1 MQLSGQ
7 VRPSPILLIHRDLL
21 KPGDEAAYRG
31 IEEDTARLMRD
42 ALPLTSEQQ
51 VQFPNPYL
59 AVEPV
64 TGPKEVWFLTGWKA
78 MADYTQVGDD
88 YRRKASAALVAA
100 LERNA
105 KAKAV
110 LTFEPISVFAN
121 YRPELS
127 RGKQWS
133 VGRGRYLVITVTRR
147 SGPFEGT
154 VFETAD
160 QTRFVVMAAR
170 TRAEADSKAAAA
182 GPEAKAFAVRPYWTR
197 PAKEWVAADPGFW
210 QPWIAKDG
218 E

>member
-7 VRPSPILLIHRDLL
+7 VHASPILLIHRDLL
-21 KPGDEAAYRG
+21 KPGNEAAYRE

-51 VQFPNPYL
+51 VQFPNAYL
-59 AVEPV
+59 AVEPL
-64 TGPKEVWFLTGWKA
+64 TGPKEVWFLTGWTA

-88 YRRKASAALVAA
+88 YRGKASAPLVAA
-100 LERNA
+100 LERNS
-105 KAKAV
+105 KAKAA

-121 YRPELS
+121 YRQDLS
-127 RGKQWS
+127 RGEQWS
-133 VGRGRYLVITVTRR
+133 VGRGRYLVITVTKR

-160 QTRFVVMAAR
+160 YTRFVVMAAR
-170 TRAEADSKAAAA
+170 TREEADSKAVAA
-182 GPEAKAFAVRPYWTR
+182 GQDAKVFAVRPYWTR
-197 PAKEWVAADPGFW
+197 PATEWVASDPAFW
-210 QPWIAKDG
+210 QPWAIKQ